1 MHDLARRI
9 AFIEEADKLR
19 GVLRLTRPIC
29 EDRRENSAEHS
40 WHIALIALV
49 MQDHAPRGVDINRVL
64 KMLIVHDL
72 VEIDVGDI
80 PAYETHRADEKEQGE
95 EKAAKRLFGMLPE
108 KIGDELQALWREFE
122 DMRTP
127 DAKFA
132 NAIDRYQ
139 PMMLNDNNDGDTW
152 VERKISRS
160 QVLKRAEVMRE
171 GCPGLHEI
179 VTGYID
185 KAVSKGHLKPD

>member
-1 MHDLARRI
+1 MQDIEQRI
-9 AFIEEADKLR
+9 AFIEETDKLCN
-19 GVLRLTRPIC
+19 VLRLTRPIGQ
-29 EDRRENSAEHS
+29 ERRENSAEHS

-49 MQDHAPRGVDINRVL
+49 MADHAPEGVDIFRVL

-80 PAYETHRADEKEQGE
+80 PAYDHHRADEKTVGE
-95 EKAAKRLFGMLPE
+95 EKAAQRLFGMLPDKTGE
-108 KIGDELQALWREFE
+108 DLYQLWREFE
-122 DMRTP
+122 DAQTI

-132 NAIDRYQ
+132 NAVDRYQ

-160 QVLKRAEVMRE
+160 QVLKRAEVMQD
-171 GCPGLHEI
+171 GCPALHQV
-179 VTGYID
+179 VTGYVE
-185 KAVSKGHLKPD
+185 KAVALGHLRPE